1 MFFGGSKLKLRI
13 EELEKEIQTE
23 KKKVD
28 EFSSEKASLKT
39 QKDEFETQ
47 IQALKQK
54 NSQLSQQ
61 LDQSKTDKEF
71 QQKTHQDLQQKY
83 TLLQKTV
90 QELELKNVK
99 FLDVD
104 SKIKKAEDSAQK
116 YKGEQERLNQ
126 QLKQSESDLRSAQ
139 SNLEILSQKY
149 KELQDEHQKL
159 RPENEKLKKLQE
171 ENKSLKNELQKLK
184 QKSLTEASAVPKE
197 SPPLDTETN
206 PLDAETK
213 GSQGFTGK
221 VDDITLFDLLQMLV
235 NAHKNQIVNFKDRA
249 TAKDGQ
255 IYVRNGEIIH
265 SEFAHLKGLQAFLFI
280 MSSKH
285 GSFSVATWKDPAE
298 ETITMPAANLF
309 MEVARV
315 MDEREAY
322 LNNLEVPVGSIENMS
337 EEEVLAAA
345 KKIENTIQIGK
356 SLVKTVAGNITG
368 DEPKKQAIQKI
379 LVVDDSA
386 TILSIIKKYLLSQGY
401 NTSTCTSAKNGI
413 ELMQKEEFDLV
424 ITDLDMPEIN
434 GVEFFLW
441 IKGNKPQTQVIIMTA
456 FGSEDIREFANSVGI
471 LRYFEKPL
479 NMKQVKQVLDEIS
492 EEHKVG
498 GDITNVSLLDFIQ
511 MLVLSRK
518 QKLVEVIDPIT
529 KTSGKI
535 YLAFGEIVHAEYLD
549 KTSEEAFYPLMA
561 MKSGHFQ
568 ELGWEEPNQKSIE
581 TSPMRLFMEAARR
594 IDLEDINL
602 KNMAQIDDMF
612 QSSLA
617 ETATQPK
624 PDLQKESATHDF
636 TIYESGKVLNIQVGS
651 TKKNEVLEILSTF
664 TQNLNESSK
673 MLVLKELTLSVI
685 FMEDLVS
692 EINIGPRYPGTTA
705 KGLKVGDRME
715 KAVGLYG
722 TPRLSSNRGVIWDSI
737 SVFSQDSETINTIR
751 LA

>member
-13 EELEKEIQTE
+13 EELEKEFQTE
-23 KKKVD
+23 KKKV
-28 EFSSEKASLKT
+28 EELSSEKVALKA
-39 QKDEFETQ
+39 QKDEVETE

-54 NSQLSQQ
+54 VSQLNQQ
-61 LDQSKTDKEF
+61 LDQSKTDREF
-71 QQKTHQDLQQKY
+71 QLKTHQDLQQKY
-83 TLLQKTV
+83 AQLQKTV
-90 QELELKNVK
+90 QELELKNLK
-99 FLDVD
+99 FLDAD

-116 YKGEQERLNQ
+116 YKDEQDRLSLR
-126 QLKQSESDLRSAQ
+126 LKQSESDLQGAQ
-139 SNLEILSQKY
+139 ADLETLSQKH
-149 KELQDEHQKL
+149 KELQDQYQKIK
-159 RPENEKLKKLQE
+159 PELEKLKKLHE
-171 ENKSLKNELQKLK
+171 ENQRLKEEVQKLK
-184 QKSLTEASAVPKE
+184 QKSLSDNSTVKAAPAPVEPK
-197 SPPLDTETN
+197 SP
-206 PLDAETK
+206 
-213 GSQGFTGK
+213 QGFTGK

-265 SEFAHLKGLQAFLFI
+265 SEFAHLKGLQAFLLI

-285 GSFSVATWKDPAE
+285 GSFSVSAWKEPTE
-298 ETITMPAANLF
+298 ETIQMPAANLF

-356 SLVKTVAGNITG
+356 SLVKSVAGNIVS
-368 DEPKKQAIQKI
+368 DEPMKQAIQKI

-401 NTSTCTSAKNGI
+401 TTSTCTSAKDGI
-413 ELMQKEEFDLV
+413 ALMQKEEFDLV

-441 IKGNKPQTQVIIMTA
+441 IKGNKPQTQVIMMTA

-549 KTSEEAFYPLMA
+549 KLGEEAFYPLMA

-568 ELGWEEPNQKSIE
+568 ELSWEEPAQKSIE

-594 IDLEDINL
+594 IDLEDMNL

-612 QSSLA
+612 QSTLA
-617 ETATQPK
+617 ETAVESK
-624 PDLQKESATHDF
+624 PELQKAKEEHDF

-651 TKKNEVLEILSTF
+651 SKKNEVLEILSAF
-664 TQNLNESSK
+664 TQNLNESAK

-685 FMEDLVS
+685 FESDLVS
-692 EINIGPRYPGTTA
+692 EINIGPRYPGATA
-705 KGLKVGDRME
+705 KGLKMGDSME